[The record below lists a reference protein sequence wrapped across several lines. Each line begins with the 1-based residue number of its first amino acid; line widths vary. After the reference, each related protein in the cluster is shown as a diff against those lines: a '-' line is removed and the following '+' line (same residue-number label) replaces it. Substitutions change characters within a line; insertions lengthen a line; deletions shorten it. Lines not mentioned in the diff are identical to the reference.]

1 MAYSLWQKQEVRL
14 IILALVPY
22 AIGYM
27 LLALLVWSGLY
38 GGAIS
43 LTTYE
48 PITIMNRFFPE
59 MS

>member
-1 MAYSLWQKQEVRL
+1 MAYSLWQKQKAGL

-43 LTTYE
+43 LTT
-48 PITIMNRFFPE
+48 
-59 MS
+59 